1 MKKKFDTASILLLV
15 NLAATLLLTALV
27 ASLMYMLWPLIP
39 IFD

>member
-1 MKKKFDTASILLLV
+1 MKKKLDTASILLLV
-15 NLAATLLLTALV
+15 NLAATLILAALV

>member
-15 NLAATLLLTALV
+15 NLVATLLLTALV
-27 ASLMYMLWPLIP
+27 ASLMYMLWPVIP

>member
-1 MKKKFDTASILLLV
+1 MKKKLDTASILLLV